1 MQPMKMHPSVSVLP
15 SVDDDPDVPVGVVPV
30 DVVGPDVDVLGIEVV
45 EVVEVVVVVV
55 AEAPVSEPTGTR
67 QPETRRPI
75 QRSGR
80 GAFTV
85 VVTLPSV
92 HPRRLSRIRP
102 NMGSQGLPWAPRGP
116 NTLTA
121 LDPKGVRPRDSSTSQ
136 LCSTGTNPA
145 PSARTHLG
153 LEKLRFW
160 IFGGFFGGLKVEFSV
175 ALDSLRAVHAKAPSA
190 PRSTASAFILGES
203 VDLRGPRTKLPKH
216 AHGDEPVRD
225 PYSSCPGE
233 SAPTF
238 QGRRSVGG
246 YGKGRV
252 VASADA

>member
-1 MQPMKMHPSVSVLP
+1 MIVGAAERSRKVLRQRGPGRPCEVCEGLPGHPSP
-15 SVDDDPDVPVGVVPV
+15 SR
-30 DVVGPDVDVLGIEVV
+30 E
-45 EVVEVVVVVV
+45 
-55 AEAPVSEPTGTR
+55 
-67 QPETRRPI
+67 
-75 QRSGR
+75 
-80 GAFTV
+80 
-85 VVTLPSV
+85 
-92 HPRRLSRIRP
+92 SRINLRRRYCGTP
-102 NMGSQGLPWAPRGP
+102 QIPTCSYPGVAIPSSYQGRHAWLAPGHMSGLLVSQ
-116 NTLTA
+116 
-121 LDPKGVRPRDSSTSQ
+121 KGVQQP
-136 LCSTGTNPA
+136 GTNPA

-160 IFGGFFGGLKVEFSV
+160 IFGGFFGGLKFEFSV
-175 ALDSLRAVHAKAPSA
+175 ALDSLRAVHAKAPAAS
-190 PRSTASAFILGES
+190 RSTASAFILGES

-252 VASADA
+252 VACADA